1 MDQNPIQDKLLSIS
15 QITGQIKMSLEQG
28 FSSVWVKGEIS
39 NLTKHGSGHWYFS
52 LKDSDAQL
60 GAVMFRGQNQ
70 RVRFDPTHGMEISAH
85 GRISVYPPQGRYQL
99 IIDQLLPAGQGDL
112 HLAFEALKEKL
123 SDEGLFDP
131 ELKKELPQF
140 PAKIGIV
147 TSATGAAIQDMLNI
161 LRRRFAL
168 TDLLLVPVKVQGE
181 GASNEI
187 SEAIDLLNTRTD
199 IDVMIVG
206 RGGGSLEDLWAFNE
220 ENVARAISRSTI
232 PVVSAV
238 GHETDITISDHVA
251 DLRAPTPSAA
261 AELVVPDGH
270 EIRDQLM
277 NLSQRLRRDMLI
289 RVQKYEDRLTAL
301 NKSYAL
307 RRPQLLIDELM
318 QRIDHLQDMSL
329 RSTTDRIQHL
339 NQSLENF
346 NYRVE
351 ALNPLA
357 ILNRGYSVVS
367 DGDGKVIK
375 SAQEVRTDDEISIRL
390 SEGEIE
396 AGVRK
401 IKK

>member
-1 MDQNPIQDKLLSIS
+1 
-15 QITGQIKMSLEQG
+15 MSLEQG